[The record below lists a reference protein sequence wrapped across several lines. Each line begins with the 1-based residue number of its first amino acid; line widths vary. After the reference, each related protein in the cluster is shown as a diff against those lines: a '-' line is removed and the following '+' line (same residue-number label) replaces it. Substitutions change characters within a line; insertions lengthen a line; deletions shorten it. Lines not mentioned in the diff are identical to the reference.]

1 VRPFNGEVQVSPSQL
16 RNELARRI
24 LNEDD
29 FDPAI
34 PQLLGVDLQA
44 ATRGEKVTDF
54 PPLPGVDDDEVYRGV
69 VEFEL
74 QVSVMGRMQT
84 FDCRAI
90 YSTTLVNDGSI
101 MALCMDVLGECEVA
115 YQRLLWE
122 PAGSSR
128 WVPLDAGDLLAPDTR
143 RTIEAMILHDAL
155 DQQEAGE

>member
-1 VRPFNGEVQVSPSQL
+1 MSPIQL

-24 LNEDD
+24 LDEDD
-29 FDPAI
+29 LDPAI
-34 PQLLGVDLQA
+34 PQLLGVDLHVP
-44 ATRGEKVTDF
+44 TKGERVTNF
-54 PPLPGVDDDEVYRGV
+54 PPLPGVDDDEVYQGV
-69 VEFEL
+69 VEFEV

-115 YQRLLWE
+115 YERLQWE
-122 PAGSSR
+122 PAGSAR

-155 DQQEAGE
+155 GQQEAGE